1 MTGVQKVIGLMS
13 GTSLDGV
20 DAALLET
27 DGQDVARP
35 GPGLTIPYDP
45 PVRALLRAALD
56 EARNVAEGGPVPQ
69 AIRAA
74 ERLLTEVHATAVRT
88 LLDKCGLAATDV
100 GLIGFHGQTIL
111 HRPER
116 HWTWQIG
123 DGALLA
129 RLTGIDVVND
139 FRSADVKAG
148 GQGAPLMPVYHAV
161 LVRQLRSTSP
171 FGAQHLEGGD
181 AVAGPGASESRG
193 GSPVVVVN
201 IGGVA
206 QVTYVRGDQV
216 IAFDTGPGN
225 APIDDWMHTH
235 SGRPVDE
242 DGAFA
247 ATGQVNDAAL
257 TAMLENSFLDRAPPK
272 SLDRLDFG
280 MDAVQSLSP
289 ADGAATLT
297 AFTAASL
304 AAARA
309 HFPEPAATWIVSG
322 GGRHNKTLMAM
333 LKARVNA
340 PVLAAEEVQWDG
352 DGLEAQGFAYLAMRA
367 KLGLPLSLPSTTGVA
382 QPMTGGKYHR
392 HG

>member
-1 MTGVQKVIGLMS
+1 MAEIQKVIGLMS

-27 DGQDVARP
+27 DGEDVARP
-35 GPGLTIPYDP
+35 RPRPDLPYNDET
-45 PVRALLRAALD
+45 RALLRAALD
-56 EARNVAEGGPVPQ
+56 EARGVAQ
-69 AIRAA
+69 ARRCRISIREA
-74 ERLLTEVHATAVRT
+74 ERRLTEAHAEAVKA
-88 LLDKCGLAATDV
+88 LLAKAGLRRGQVA
-100 GLIGFHGQTIL
+100 LIGFHGQTIL

-148 GQGAPLMPVYHAV
+148 GQGAPLMPLYHAV
-161 LVRQLRSTSP
+161 LARQVRA
-171 FGAQHLEGGD
+171 GAE
-181 AVAGPGASESRG
+181 
-193 GSPVVVVN
+193 PVVVVN

-206 QVTYVRGDQV
+206 KVTYISGDTV
-216 IAFDTGPGN
+216 LAFDTGPGN
-225 APIDDWMHTH
+225 APDRRLDAPAQRQAG
-235 SGRPVDE
+235 GR
-242 DGAFA
+242 GRR
-247 ATGQVNDAAL
+247 L
-257 TAMLENSFLDRAPPK
+257 CRAPAGSTTRRWTKCWPTL
-272 SLDRLDFG
+272 SSSACRPNRWTG
-280 MDAVQSLSP
+280 WISACEAVEGLSP

-304 AAARA
+304 ARARE

-340 PVLAAEEVQWDG
+340 PVLVGGRCRLGRRCDGSRRLRLSGDAFEKGLAAVAADDDG
-352 DGLEAQGFAYLAMRA
+352 RQAADDGRQILEGVTRASTGSMRNERH
-367 KLGLPLSLPSTTGVA
+367 PSSSQV
-382 QPMTGGKYHR
+382 R
-392 HG
+392 C